1 MAAKGKAMPQK
12 IDFNLIYALNLL
24 LEEGSVGGAA
34 EKMNLSAPA
43 MSRILGRIRRQFDD
57 PIMVRAGKNLVPTP
71 RALALKRQLSDII
84 EQATALIAPTESFDP
99 QGLERTFT
107 IRANDIFIGALAGGL
122 LETLREM
129 APLSSLKF
137 IAESDTDDDALRMG
151 KVDLV
156 IGSSRNWHP
165 EIKTQSLFA
174 STFQALVRRG
184 HPIIDQVT
192 PETLTHYPH
201 ISVSRRGRT
210 QGPIDDALRDL
221 GLQRNVTLTLPG
233 FHSAMMLTMKSDF
246 ILPLPRHVLQG
257 VSSVSLPLVEIE
269 LPLALESVFIVQA
282 WHPRLDR
289 DPAHQ
294 WLRQTIKDFF
304 LRRE

>member
-1 MAAKGKAMPQK
+1 MPQK
-12 IDFNLIYALNLL
+12 IDFNLIYVLNLL
-24 LEEGSVGGAA
+24 LEEGSVSGAA

-57 PIMVRAGKNLVPTP
+57 PIMVRAGKHLVPTP
-71 RALALKRQLSDII
+71 RALELKRQLGDII
-84 EQATALIAPTESFDP
+84 EQATALIAPSDAFEPGKLT
-99 QGLERTFT
+99 RTFT

-122 LETLREM
+122 LETLRES
-129 APLSSLKF
+129 APLSGLKF
-137 IAESDTDDDALRMG
+137 IAESDGEDDALRSG

-156 IGSSRNWHP
+156 IGSSRDWHP
-165 EIKTQSLFA
+165 EIKTQSLFT
-174 STFQALVRRG
+174 STFQALVRPG
-184 HPIIDQVT
+184 HPIIGRVT

-221 GLQRNVTLTLPG
+221 GLQRNVALTLPG

-257 VSSVSLPLVEIE
+257 VSNIHLPLAELE
-269 LPLALESVFIVQA
+269 LPLELESVFIVQA

-289 DPAHQ
+289 DPAHR
-294 WLRQTIKDFF
+294 WLRQTIKQFF
-304 LRRE
+304 LQRE